1 MEALFV
7 SRGAESIE
15 HRLEI
20 ADGAHRQFV
29 AHAKQD
35 RRRRRHGIIVAD
47 KPDSRQHGGDRIGGT
62 AHDDEANQG
71 IAEAGNHPGQRE
83 RKQDKRDD
91 IDETEPSGQQCQ
103 RGKTKRSRHGHDKQD
118 GKSRPPGKQDLS
130 GGVSFVHFCSRCG
143 WRDRLRLLIQHRL
156 VQITV

>member
-1 MEALFV
+1 MVRIGSSLRTQ
-7 SRGAESIE
+7 SR
-15 HRLEI
+15 I
-20 ADGAHRQFV
+20 AVDVVTGSS
-29 AHAKQD
+29 
-35 RRRRRHGIIVAD
+35 
-47 KPDSRQHGGDRIGGT
+47 SRISPTAGSTAATGIGGT